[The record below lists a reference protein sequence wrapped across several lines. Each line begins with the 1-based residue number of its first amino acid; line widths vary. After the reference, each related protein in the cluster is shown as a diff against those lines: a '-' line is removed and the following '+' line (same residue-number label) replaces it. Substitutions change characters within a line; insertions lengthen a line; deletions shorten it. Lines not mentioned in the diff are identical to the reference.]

1 MLYNPQSVPQTSRR
15 PVIPWP
21 NSMRRPAHDIVCW
34 KYLIASCT
42 VAAAVLGVGVGGGR
56 LLFIPATS
64 TESNRG
70 DDTVLSNLYL
80 TEVDRMLARGR
91 IEAAAVQASPVAAT
105 NAHGYREAGARA
117 SQDDID
123 QEMAGL
129 DKAVEHN
136 PRDATAF
143 RNRAKAWEAR
153 DRPNLALADYDEAT
167 RIAPN
172 DPTAFRDRGELWRR
186 LGVLD
191 LALLDLDRA
200 IRFTFADAEIY
211 CDRGMVWNQ
220 KGEHDRAIAD
230 FSHAVKVDPRR
241 ACAYIGRGVA
251 LLAKG
256 EPARARTDIHEAM
269 VIDPSLRNVVVIS
282 ESNTNPQKTG
292 GRPDAPPRHDFLR
305 LPDERVPGIAAMI
318 NDIVA
323 EFDSATPPS
332 PKITVTVPASRYQVR
347 TSTK

>member
-1 MLYNPQSVPQTSRR
+1 MITMLYNPQSVPQ
-15 PVIPWP
+15 
-21 NSMRRPAHDIVCW
+21 NDIVCW

-42 VAAAVLGVGVGGGR
+42 VAAAVLGVGVGEGR
-56 LLFIPATS
+56 PLFIPATS
-64 TESNRG
+64 MESNRG
-70 DDTVLSNLYL
+70 DDT
-80 TEVDRMLARGR
+80 GR
-91 IEAAAVQASPVAAT
+91 ALIEAAAVQASPVAAT
-105 NAHGYREAGARA
+105 NAHAYREAGARRGADRSHSLGPVTTAGLSLTPMETTGAA

-129 DKAVEHN
+129 NKAVEHN

-153 DRPNLALADYDEAT
+153 GEPNLALADYDEAT

-172 DPTAFRDRGELWRR
+172 DPTALRDRGELWRR
-186 LGVLD
+186 LGVLN

-200 IRFTFADAEIY
+200 IRLTFADAEIY

-230 FSHAVKVDPRR
+230 FSHAIKVDPRR

-256 EPARARTDIHEAM
+256 EPARARADIHEAI

-292 GRPDAPPRHDFLR
+292 GRPDAPPDGHDLLR
-305 LPDERVPGIAAMI
+305 LPDEGVPGVAAMI

-332 PKITVTVPASRYQVR
+332 SKITVTVPASRYQVR
-347 TSTK
+347 NSTK

>member
-1 MLYNPQSVPQTSRR
+1 MLYNPLSGPQ
-15 PVIPWP
+15 
-21 NSMRRPAHDIVCW
+21 NDIAGW

-64 TESNRG
+64 LESNRG
-70 DDTVLSNLYL
+70 DDNG
-80 TEVDRMLARGR
+80 RGL

-105 NAHGYREAGARA
+105 NAHSYREAGARA
-117 SQDDID
+117 SQENDID

-153 DRPNLALADYDEAT
+153 GEPNLALADYDEAT

-172 DPTAFRDRGELWRR
+172 DPTAFRDRGKLWRR
-186 LGVLD
+186 LGALN

-230 FSHAVKVDPRR
+230 FSHAIKVDPRR
-241 ACAYIGRGVA
+241 ACAYIGRGMA

-256 EPARARTDIHEAM
+256 EPARARADIHEAI

-292 GRPDAPPRHDFLR
+292 GRPDAPPDGHDLLR
-305 LPDERVPGIAAMI
+305 LPDEGVPSVAAMI